1 MRFQFQYRLHSER
14 GDQFLGLIMAI
25 TPISI
30 LGGDSVYCINEAQ
43 MRDAKRL
50 TNEDP
55 ESSKKIQSELEKL
68 ESDFSRNERA
78 SLAFTIIENL
88 REDREK

>member
-1 MRFQFQYRLHSER
+1 
-14 GDQFLGLIMAI
+14 MAI

-50 TNEDP
+50 SNDDP
-55 ESSKKIQSELEKL
+55 ESSKKIQSELERL

-78 SLAFTIIENL
+78 ALAFTIIENL
-88 REDREK
+88 REDRDK

>member
-1 MRFQFQYRLHSER
+1 
-14 GDQFLGLIMAI
+14 MAI

-43 MRDAKRL
+43 ILA
-50 TNEDP
+50 NEDP

-78 SLAFTIIENL
+78 ALAFTIIENL

>member
-1 MRFQFQYRLHSER
+1 
-14 GDQFLGLIMAI
+14 
-25 TPISI
+25 
-30 LGGDSVYCINEAQ
+30 

-50 TNEDP
+50 SNEDP

-78 SLAFTIIENL
+78 ALAFTIIENL

>member
-1 MRFQFQYRLHSER
+1 
-14 GDQFLGLIMAI
+14 MAI

-30 LGGDSVYCINEAQ
+30 LGGDSVYCINESQ

-55 ESSKKIQSELEKL
+55 ESSEKIQSELEKL
-68 ESDFSRNERA
+68 ESSFSRNERA
-78 SLAFTIIENL
+78 ALAFTIIENL

>member
-1 MRFQFQYRLHSER
+1 
-14 GDQFLGLIMAI
+14 MAI

-50 TNEDP
+50 AKENP
-55 ESSKKIQSELEKL
+55 ESSEKIQSELEKL
-68 ESDFSRNERA
+68 ESGFSRNERA
-78 SLAFTIIENL
+78 ALAFTIIENL